1 MIRTHWYS
9 PCVVITP
16 KMKYN
21 AAYSIK
27 EWYISLC
34 FCWVEAGVKK
44 HKLYSLFLGARYE
57 GLKYTKLEN
66 DGGKMPF
73 FSLKASLRQALYL
86 KCFHTIA
93 LHILEF
99 YLKQSIIWQTD
110 NHTLFTILDASWSEY
125 WYSVS
130 NHTHL
135 SSHIISF
142 IFYFIPTH
150 ISSGPCDG
158 NAMQDTGTAGT
169 GCTGCSTA
177 VFWPRSAPLHG

>member
-1 MIRTHWYS
+1 MIHLPLLLLGWSRGEEAQILFFIPGGQIWR
-9 PCVVITP
+9 P
-16 KMKYN
+16 KIYETRKRWRQN
-21 AAYSIK
+21 AI
-27 EWYISLC
+27 
-34 FCWVEAGVKK
+34 
-44 HKLYSLFLGARYE
+44 LFLKR
-57 GLKYTKLEN
+57 
-66 DGGKMPF
+66 
-73 FSLKASLRQALYL
+73 ASLRQALYL

-169 GCTGCSTA
+169 GCTGCSAA